1 MISEKYEIK
10 YIVIQVVLSLVIAFI
25 PIYFYLEATISNED
39 IKSKQDLKNYAN
51 KIANKIDS
59 FAFENSDVF
68 IYPKSNIFNSAIFD
82 KDNKEIFSTKK
93 DIEFFANSFTEQ
105 NSQLCY
111 KEFLHNNILE
121 AKSLV
126 VCKKIDNSQVIFN
139 VLILL
144 LTLSFFIFMLSFF
157 VIKQSIEPYRRVN
170 EYLDNF
176 LKDAMHELKT
186 PIGVARINIDMLG
199 LKHKNDKNILR
210 VKSALKNM
218 TVIYEDLEYYMQ
230 QNEVKNE
237 KRELDF
243 SRFLETRVDFFKDL
257 ANSKNIE
264 IFKNI
269 EDGIKFEFNEIEAF
283 RLVDN
288 NLSNAIKYSNKDSKI
303 YVSLEKNES
312 GFVLEFKDEGVGI
325 EDTSKLFDRYYRG
338 DKITGGFGIGLNIV
352 KNICDKNEIE
362 IIIDSNTKEEN
373 HGTSFKYIFSKTLF
387 T

>member
-1 MISEKYEIK
+1 
-10 YIVIQVVLSLVIAFI
+10 
-25 PIYFYLEATISNED
+25 
-39 IKSKQDLKNYAN
+39 
-51 KIANKIDS
+51 
-59 FAFENSDVF
+59 
-68 IYPKSNIFNSAIFD
+68 
-82 KDNKEIFSTKK
+82 
-93 DIEFFANSFTEQ
+93 
-105 NSQLCY
+105 
-111 KEFLHNNILE
+111 
-121 AKSLV
+121 
-126 VCKKIDNSQVIFN
+126 
-139 VLILL
+139 
-144 LTLSFFIFMLSFF
+144 
-157 VIKQSIEPYRRVN
+157 
-170 EYLDNF
+170 
-176 LKDAMHELKT
+176 
-186 PIGVARINIDMLG
+186 
-199 LKHKNDKNILR
+199 
-210 VKSALKNM
+210 M

-269 EDGIKFEFNEIEAF
+269 EDGIVFEFNEIEAF

-312 GFVLEFKDEGVGI
+312 GFILEFKDEGVGI
-325 EDTSKLFDRYYRG
+325 EDTSKLFQRYYRG
-338 DKITGGFGIGLNIV
+338 DKMTGGFGIGLNIV

>member
-1 MISEKYEIK
+1 MISEKFEIK

-39 IKSKQDLKNYAN
+39 IKTKQDLKNYAN

-59 FAFENSDVF
+59 FAFENSDIFV
-68 IYPKSNIFNSAIFD
+68 YPRSNIFNSAIFD
-82 KDNKEIFSTKK
+82 NSNQEIFSTKK
-93 DIEFFANSFTEQ
+93 DIEFFTNSFIEE

-111 KEFLHNNILE
+111 KEFLQENIFE
-121 AKSLV
+121 AKSLII
-126 VCKKIDNSQVIFN
+126 CKDIDNSQVIYN

-144 LTLSFFIFMLSFF
+144 LTLSFFIFILSFF

-237 KRELDF
+237 KRELNF

-269 EDGIKFEFNEIEAF
+269 EEGIVFEFNEIEAF
-283 RLVDN
+283 RIVDN

-303 YVSLEKNES
+303 YVELEKTKS
-312 GFVLEFKDEGVGI
+312 GFILEFKDEGVGI

-352 KNICDKNEIE
+352 KNICEKNGIKIEIE
-362 IIIDSNTKEEN
+362 SKIGEN
-373 HGTSFKYIFSKTLF
+373 SGTVFKYKF
-387 T
+387 TI